1 MFEKMKEWRDRRA
14 ERAEIEALS
23 EGDLLD
29 LGLGRDQ
36 LRALVET
43 PKDVGERVHAMAKV
57 FGVTDAD
64 LTADRGNYV
73 DILCTCSG
81 CRDRSACAHELAK
94 GTAAR
99 PEDCGFCLN
108 TDEFDRMAGKAAG
121 VL

>member
-43 PKDVGERVHAMAKV
+43 PKDVGERVHAMAHV
-57 FGVTDAD
+57 FGVSDAA
-64 LTADRGNYV
+64 LTSDRGTYV
-73 DILCTCSG
+73 DILCTCG
-81 CRDRSACAHELAK
+81 ECQVRGACVHELAK
-94 GTAAR
+94 GAEAR
-99 PEDCGFCLN
+99 AEDCGFCLN
-108 TDEFDRMAGKAAG
+108 RDEFGRMAEKTPG
-121 VL
+121 VI